1 MRSESVK
8 LMPFLRGINRD
19 RLSYPRDLP
28 TTPPTDTARRIKMN
42 HSLSRQGKRGF
53 DPTAD
58 AYFCERAFTMSPDQS
73 QYIWRKTIS
82 HIEVVLGSGVFPVLQ

>member
-1 MRSESVK
+1 VN
-8 LMPFLRGINRD
+8 LLCIW
-19 RLSYPRDLP
+19 
-28 TTPPTDTARRIKMN
+28 
-42 HSLSRQGKRGF
+42 GF

-58 AYFCERAFTMSPDQS
+58 VSTADFCERAFTMSPDQS